1 MSGKIKRTFKNSVV
15 ILILF
20 LIVLSVGYY
29 LWSKRM
35 VVPRAEIEEL
45 TYEQVVGDELQNQ
58 DAVVAVFPSEEEPV
72 TIPDLP
78 PEEDLI
84 VDLPADEI
92 ATAASDAQLPTE
104 INLAV
109 PFTSQAP
116 SANWDLPYQE
126 ACEEAS
132 AYMVYLY
139 YQGVPSGVI
148 DPDQAEQAI
157 LEIVDFENDYLGYYL
172 DTTAAETANIIDMF
186 YGLSA
191 TIVDNP
197 TIDEIKAELAA
208 GRPVIVP
215 AAGRQLG
222 NPFFSGEGPLYH
234 MLVLRGYTAD
244 GKFISNDP
252 GTRNGNGYVYSQDV
266 IMGAMGDWNDGDPA
280 NGVKRV
286 IFVSP

>member
-266 IMGAMGDWNDGDPA
+266 IMEAMGDWNDGDPA